1 MICYFN
7 YYDGIKL
14 QSSKMALQSLKCTQ
28 ALSARYTSSA
38 NPQDELLIIALYSI
52 YLYNN
57 SNVNVQIEHDT

>member
-1 MICYFN
+1 
-7 YYDGIKL
+7 
-14 QSSKMALQSLKCTQ
+14 MALQSLKCTQ

-57 SNVNVQIEHDT
+57 SNGNVQIEHDT